1 MSETRTDDE
10 ARAPDKRTIAHAKA
24 YLKDR
29 KKLFERH
36 AAKLAPDDRRK
47 LEAAITAVEGALEEG
62 GGPDKK
68 RLSTALKEL
77 DARVDQHLAFAKKST
92 AREYAESIAIAIFI
106 AVFLRAFVVEAF
118 KIPSGSM
125 IPTLAVGDHIFVNK
139 FIYGLRV
146 PLTNAWFAEWGT
158 PSRGEVIVFRF
169 PDDTSK
175 DYIKRVV
182 GVAGDH
188 IRVEGSDVFVN
199 GKKLERET
207 KGPDRYVD
215 EGEEGG
221 VSMPGFVRH
230 VLAYAER
237 PSGDASKAYTVI
249 YSPGGGGRDPFPKG
263 ANLRGLDCPPAV
275 GDAPAECVVQPG
287 HLFVMGDNRDNSSDS
302 RTWGCVPTAYVKGR
316 AMFVWWSRGSHS
328 GVRWERFGQVV
339 E

>member
-1 MSETRTDDE
+1 VSETRIEEE
-10 ARAPDKRTIAHAKA
+10 ARATDKRTIAHAKA

-29 KKLFERH
+29 KKLFEKN
-36 AAKLAPDDRRK
+36 AAKLSPEDRKK
-47 LEAAITAVEGALEEG
+47 LEAAIAGVESALAEG
-62 GGPDKK
+62 PGPDRK
-68 RLSTALKEL
+68 RLSSALKEL

-146 PLTNAWFAEWGT
+146 PLTNAWFSEWGT
-158 PSRGEVIVFRF
+158 PERGEVIVFRY

-188 IRVEGSDVFVN
+188 IRVDGADVFVN
-199 GKKLERET
+199 GNKLERESR
-207 KGPDRYVD
+207 GPDRYVE
-215 EGEEGG
+215 EGEEGP
-221 VSMPGFVRH
+221 VAMPGFVRH
-230 VLAYAER
+230 VLAFSER
-237 PSGDASKAYTVI
+237 PSGDASKGYTVI
-249 YSPGGGGRDPFPKG
+249 YSPGMGGRDPFPRG
-263 ANLRGLDCPPAV
+263 MNLRGLECPPPV
-275 GDAPAECVVQPG
+275 GDAPADCVIQPG

-302 RTWGCVPTAYVKGR
+302 RTWGSVPTTYVKGR
-316 AMFVWWSRGSHS
+316 AMFIWWSRGPRS
-328 GVRWERFGQVV
+328 GVRFDRMGSRVH
-339 E
+339 